1 MTVKLFFFQA
11 KGNET
16 DNQSGAFKAFTGL
29 TGGSRME
36 EDVSSFSF
44 RMPLTSDS
52 NNAQKW

>member
-29 TGGSRME
+29 TGGRRME